1 MDWDALRFFLRV
13 ARDGGLSPAAR
24 SLGVNHATVLR
35 RIRALEAALGVRLF
49 DKSAGGYTLTPAGES
64 ITDSIARMEQEA
76 DAAILR
82 VRGQDLQLSGEVRI
96 TTVDT
101 LADRL
106 LAPALPSFRADYP
119 GLRLQ
124 IATIDAQA
132 NLSRREAD
140 IALRPSNDPGD
151 TMVGRR
157 AGALRFKVYGAPAL
171 IEEFEDW
178 RTGPH
183 LRGADRLA
191 NLASD
196 RWFAEEVAGF
206 DATKPQPAAVI
217 EATSF
222 LTLAEICAAGA
233 GFACLPAF
241 LGDPDPRLAAVAAAP
256 EAVGTDVWVLTHRE
270 IRTAARI
277 KAVTD
282 WLTKIVTDAPL

>member
-24 SLGVNHATVLR
+24 TLGVNHATVLR
-35 RIRALEAALGVRLF
+35 RIRALEAELGVRLF
-49 DKSAGGYTLTPAGES
+49 DKSVGGYTLTPAGES
-64 ITDSIARMEQEA
+64 ITDNIARMEQEA

-82 VRGQDLQLSGEVRI
+82 IQGLDLQLRGEVRI

-106 LAPALPSFRADYP
+106 LAPALPGFRADYP

-124 IATIDAQA
+124 IATLDAQA

-140 IALRPSNDPGD
+140 VALRPSNDPGD

-157 AGALRFKVYGAPAL
+157 AGRMRFKVYGPPAL
-171 IEEFEDW
+171 IEGVEDW
-178 RTGPH
+178 RLGPH

-191 NLASD
+191 NLAAD
-196 RWFAEEVAGF
+196 RWFSKEIAGA
-206 DATKPQPAAVI
+206 DKEDSQPAPVI

-222 LTLAEICAAGA
+222 LTMAEICAAGA

-241 LGDPDPRLAAVAAAP
+241 IGDPDPRLAAVATAP
-256 EAVGTDVWVLTHRE
+256 ETVGTDLWVLTHRE
-270 IRTAARI
+270 IRRAARI
-277 KAVTD
+277 KAVTG
-282 WLTKIVTDAPL
+282 WLTKVVSDAPL